1 MYRSGRTEYNE
12 SDKNELAQLLLTYP
26 EYKRSAPTT
35 HRDVAHKLGRH
46 TEQSWMNH
54 YKKNKEDI
62 DRRIERYKRKRDRE
76 WNENKTKSK
85 QKGKGK
91 EKEVKK
97 NWMELD
103 DEDEEEEDSAPPA
116 VASTSKA
123 TPTTNKGKS
132 RKRQATQ
139 PPPRPTASTS
149 ATALQQQIKKKK
161 VEEEYPWDD
170 EGDWEYLIKTL
181 AEGMRNE
188 WESGRV
194 YKVLAQKVRLS
205 LDLRFEVVN

>member
-1 MYRSGRTEYNE
+1 VYRSGRTEYNE